1 MILRISL
8 AEERE
13 YASWVQGQMPG
24 IDPLAN
30 GDPPYF

>member
-1 MILRISL
+1 MILGITL

-13 YASWVQGQMPG
+13 YASWVQSQMSG
-24 IDPLAN
+24 IDPLAD